1 MLRLKQAC
9 LDTAG
14 EESAK
19 LSLALHDGTDL
30 GSYKRE
36 AAGAFVQDDAIG
48 ESLAIDL
55 TQHREYFV
63 SRDSGS
69 KMGNKMRLGFKI
81 AMEDAKATSLSWQ
94 DAELNIYVQDQG

>member
-1 MLRLKQAC
+1 MLRLKHAR

-36 AAGAFVQDDAIG
+36 AAGTLIVDNEIG
-48 ESLAIDL
+48 ERLAIDL
-55 TQHREYFV
+55 TRFRDHFV
-63 SRDSGS
+63 NRDTGS
-69 KMGNKMRLGFKI
+69 KMDNKLKLGFKI
-81 AMEDAKATSLSWQ
+81 AIEGAEGACLIWQ